1 MVIDSKNIDQQLS
14 KMESEMIQACADH
27 PHLIEEVHPDNQTA
41 AKNLLHYLAFRSED
55 RTKLQLALHRLGL
68 SALSNAESHILAQV
82 QAVRQRLGHRYAPDQ
97 LFPHSYPETK
107 ERLAQKA
114 NDLFGRGNGSQ
125 QPYIMVTLDP
135 EIIGEQDKLLEML
148 REGMNVARINCAH
161 GDQVIWKQMVNA
173 VRNVTQMTGFPCK
186 IYMDLAG
193 PKIRTQFLGDDRKKK
208 SLAIPEGS
216 LIYLATSRK
225 GYGKKDIV
233 ISPTVPEVIPYL
245 KPEQRVFFDDG
256 KVFGTIEMKDDRG
269 VGVRIRKYFAKRERI
284 KVDKGINFP
293 DSKIKIPALT
303 SHDREALP
311 FVLSHTD
318 LIGYSFVNTA
328 EDLQYLRTLLAELT
342 DVPPPIILKIET
354 ALSVKN
360 LPELLLESMKDP
372 LSGVMIARGDLAVE
386 TGFQKLAEIQDDIMW
401 LCEAAQVP
409 VVWATQVLENLHKT
423 GIATRSEITDAA
435 QAALAE
441 CVMINK
447 GPHTVTVIQY
457 LKEIIHR
464 SKAQR
469 TKKRFLVGKLK
480 LGKV

>member
-1 MVIDSKNIDQQLS
+1 MKVDSIFIEQQLAS
-14 KMESEMIQACADH
+14 IESEMLLTCEDQQTLLAAI
-27 PHLIEEVHPDNQTA
+27 HPDNQQA

-68 SALSNAESHILAQV
+68 SALSNAESHILSQV
-82 QAVRQRLGHRYAPDQ
+82 QAVRQRLGHQYTTDQ
-97 LFPHSYPETK
+97 LCTHRYPETK
-107 ERLAQKA
+107 ERLAQKS
-114 NDLFGRGNGSQ
+114 NDLFGSGDESR

-135 EIIGEQDKLLEML
+135 DITEEPEKLNELL
-148 REGMNVARINCAH
+148 IQGMNVARINCAH
-161 GDQVIWKQMVNA
+161 GDQTMWEQLIEA
-173 VRNVTQMTGFPCK
+173 VREATQATGIPCK
-186 IYMDLAG
+186 VYMDLAG
-193 PKIRTQFLGDDRKKK
+193 PKIRTEFLGEERKKK
-208 SLAIPEGS
+208 SLAIAEGS
-216 LIYLATSRK
+216 LVYLSGSK
-225 GYGKKDIV
+225 EGYGKEDTV

-256 KVFGTIEMKDDRG
+256 KVFGTIETKDHRG
-269 VGVRIRKYFAKRERI
+269 VGVRIRKYFAKRQRI

-303 SHDREALP
+303 AYDREVLP
-311 FVLSHTD
+311 FVVAHAD
-318 LIGYSFVNTA
+318 LIGYSFVNSA
-328 EDLQYLRTLLAELT
+328 EDLLYLRKLLSELT
-342 DVPPPIILKIET
+342 AFPPPVILKIET

-386 TGFQKLAEIQDDIMW
+386 TGFQKLAEIQDDILW
-401 LCEAAQVP
+401 LCEAAQIP

-435 QAALAE
+435 QSALAE

-447 GPHTVTVIQY
+447 GPHTITVIQY

-480 LGKV
+480 LGKL